1 MFVGRQEDLALL
13 TGMWD
18 KRVASLVTCRGRR
31 RVGKSTLI
39 EEFAKRTAEHF
50 IVVEGLSPR
59 KGMSDRKQ
67 RRNFCERL
75 AEQTGRDVRDAES
88 WPLAFA
94 QLDAALPRS
103 GRTVVLLDEISW
115 MGGYDKDFP
124 SYLKS
129 AWDKKLKNH
138 PNLVLVLC
146 GSVSAWIADN
156 ILNSTGFVGRN
167 SLDLE
172 VRELPRREA
181 LQVIGPAAERMSS
194 TEKFDILSVVGGI
207 PRYLEEVRPSLTV
220 DENVRRMCFLKQG
233 LLFREFD
240 ETFSKVFGDC
250 VGRRRDV
257 LEALSDGAMSASEIA
272 ERMGGEMNGHIT
284 RTLKELEY
292 AGFVAREANLN
303 PATGKPARIERY
315 RICDNYT
322 RFYLHFIKPNIAAI
336 DAGLFRF
343 SSMEQTKGWDS
354 QLGFLFENLVVNH
367 VGDLFRHLGIE
378 RSLVLSAAPYVQRG
392 TRRGEGCQVDLLIQT
407 RRTVYAIEIKRRREI
422 GPEVMDEMA
431 EKVRRLKVV
440 KGVSVRTALVYD
452 GRISPRIEA
461 EHGFDAL
468 VPASRLLDPS

>member
-1 MFVGRQEDLALL
+1 MFVGRQEDLAMLSGL
-13 TGMWD
+13 WE

-50 IVVEGLSPR
+50 IIIEGLAPR
-59 KGMSDRKQ
+59 KGMSDRLQ

-75 AEQTGRDVRDAES
+75 AEQTGCAAEDASS
-88 WPLAFA
+88 WPLAFSM
-94 QLDAALPRS
+94 LDAALPRKN
-103 GRTVVLLDEISW
+103 RLVVLLDEISW

-124 SYLKS
+124 AYLKA

-172 VRELPRREA
+172 VRELPLHEA
-181 LQVIGPAAERMSS
+181 IQVIGPAAARMSS
-194 TEKFDILSVVGGI
+194 TEKLDILSVVGGV

-220 DENVRRMCFLKQG
+220 DENIRRMCFLKQG

-240 ETFSKVFGDC
+240 ETFNNVFG
-250 VGRRRDV
+250 VRAGKRKAV
-257 LEALSDGAMSASEIA
+257 LEALAHGPMMATEIA
-272 ERMGGEMNGHIT
+272 ERMGGDVNGHLT

-303 PATGKPARIERY
+303 VATGKPARLERY

-322 RFYLHFIKPNIAAI
+322 RFYLHFIGPNRTAI
-336 DAGLFRF
+336 DNGLFKY
-343 SSMEQTKGWDS
+343 SSMEQMKGWDV
-354 QLGFLFENLVVNH
+354 QLGYQFENLVVNH
-367 VGDLFRHLGIE
+367 VCDLFRHLGIE
-378 RSLVLSAAPYVQRG
+378 RSLVLSAAPYLQRG
-392 TRRGEGCQVDLLIQT
+392 TKRGEGCQIDLLIQT
-407 RRTVYAIEIKRRREI
+407 RRTVYVVEIKRRREI
-422 GPEVMDEMA
+422 GAEIMDEVA
-431 EKVRRLKVV
+431 EKVKRLKVAD
-440 KGVSVRTALVYD
+440 GVSVRTALVYD
-452 GRISPRIEA
+452 GRLSPRIEA
-461 EHGFDAL
+461 EHAFDVL
-468 VPASRLLDPS
+468 VPASRLLQE